1 MIEYGKILNLSINLS
16 TILYYYSI
24 DTPIDNPTDLL
35 IIQKMVSATI
45 FLKINSL
52 NYCKFYM
59 LIPINKFDYT

>member
-24 DTPIDNPTDLL
+24 DTPIDSPTDLL
-35 IIQKMVSATI
+35 IIQKMVWATI

-52 NYCKFYM
+52 NY
-59 LIPINKFDYT
+59 

>member
-24 DTPIDNPTDLL
+24 DTPIDNPADLL
-35 IIQKMVSATI
+35 IIQKMVWATI

-52 NYCKFYM
+52 NYPKSYM
-59 LIPINKFDYT
+59 LIPINRLDYT